1 MALNQET
8 ICAISTPAGTGGIAV
23 ARISGPEKEIHA
35 ILNKC
40 WTGVPAEKMTSHSAH
55 LGTVTDPQGQPLD
68 QAVLTL
74 FREPRSFTGQT
85 VAEISVHGSLYIQR
99 MLLQTLMN
107 AGARMARPGEF
118 TERAFLNGRMDL
130 AQAEGVADMIA
141 ANSAAAH
148 KLAMAQLR
156 GTYSQHL
163 KEVRDQLLE
172 LAALLELELDFSEE
186 DVEFADRTKLIELA
200 QGLLETLNRLTASF
214 KAGNAIKN
222 GIPVA
227 IVGPTNAGKSS
238 LLNALLGEQRAIV
251 SNIHGTTRDTV
262 EDHLEI
268 GPYMYRFI
276 DTAGIRETTDP
287 IEKLGI
293 ERSEKAM
300 SNAAIRLYM
309 VDALDPV
316 IPVQLPSDTIL
327 VINKTDAAAA
337 PRELPREAPVVTIS
351 ALHGSG
357 LDTLRTALT
366 AMTEKMQ
373 NSTGMN
379 YSEAI
384 LVTNA
389 RHAQELEEAATAA
402 SRALDGLQNQLPA
415 DLVAQD
421 LRQTIHHLGAI
432 TGTITTP
439 QILSHIFQNF
449 CIGK

>member
-23 ARISGPEKEIHA
+23 ARISGPEVEIHS
-35 ILNKC
+35 ILAKC
-40 WTGVPAEKMTSHSAH
+40 WKGLPAEKMASHSAH
-55 LGTVTDPQGQPLD
+55 LGTVTDAQGQPLD
-68 QAVLTL
+68 QAVITL

-99 MLLQTLMN
+99 MLLQTLTE

-148 KLAMAQLR
+148 RLAMSQLR
-156 GTYSQHL
+156 GTYSQRL
-163 KEVRDQLLE
+163 EEVRGQLLE

-186 DVEFADRTKLIELA
+186 DVEFADRAKLISLGKELLA
-200 QGLLETLNRLTASF
+200 TLNRLTASF

-262 EDHLEI
+262 EDSLEI
-268 GPYMYRFI
+268 GPYLYRFI

-287 IEKLGI
+287 IEKMGI
-293 ERSEKAM
+293 ERSEEAM
-300 SNAAIRLYM
+300 NKAAIRIFM

-316 IPVQLPSDTIL
+316 LPPHLPEDTIL
-327 VINKTDAAAA
+327 VINKTDAAPA
-337 PRELPREAPVVTIS
+337 PEKLPCGVPVVNIS
-351 ALHGSG
+351 ALHGTG
-357 LDTLRTALT
+357 LDNLRQALS
-366 AMTEKMQ
+366 AMTEHIQ
-373 NSTGMN
+373 DQTGMN
-379 YSEAI
+379 HSEAI
-384 LVTNA
+384 MVTNA
-389 RHAQELEEAATAA
+389 RHAQELAAAAAAT